1 MCLLA
6 GVCVSVLGE
15 AAGPRSPVAVR
26 IALRDLARYRARS
39 GAALAAVSFAV
50 FLAMLSTLGASFR
63 FSMALDWTGENLTSS
78 QLIVYTS
85 AHGGGA
91 NGGPAGALRGRQ
103 LRPSRNLACGRCTRR

>member
-1 MCLLA
+1 MA
-6 GVCVSVLGE
+6 G

-50 FLAMLSTLGASFR
+50 FLAMVTTLGASFR

-78 QLIVYTS
+78 QLIVYTN

-91 NGGPAGALRGRQ
+91 TAACRGPKPLHSPAAIWRAGAARGR
-103 LRPSRNLACGRCTRR
+103 